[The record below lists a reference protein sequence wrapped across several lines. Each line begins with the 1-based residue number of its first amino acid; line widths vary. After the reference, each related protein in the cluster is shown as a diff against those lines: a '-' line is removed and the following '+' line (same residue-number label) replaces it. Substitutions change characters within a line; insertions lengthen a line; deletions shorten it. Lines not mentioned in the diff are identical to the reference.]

1 LRAWE
6 TSFHPDKS
14 RERENLAI
22 KGNVSKD
29 QYQSGEVKALKL
41 TRGRWAMKDSSSS
54 LFLAFLMRFLSRQLY
69 SQAQMPRLMERR
81 QPRISVIFKSYV
93 ASVSS
98 NLIK

>member
-1 LRAWE
+1 
-6 TSFHPDKS
+6 
-14 RERENLAI
+14 
-22 KGNVSKD
+22 
-29 QYQSGEVKALKL
+29 
-41 TRGRWAMKDSSSS
+41 